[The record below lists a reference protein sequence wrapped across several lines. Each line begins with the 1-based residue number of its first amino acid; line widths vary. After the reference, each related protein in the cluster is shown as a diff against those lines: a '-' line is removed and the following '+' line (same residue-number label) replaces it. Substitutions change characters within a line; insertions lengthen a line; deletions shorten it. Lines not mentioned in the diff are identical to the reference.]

1 MMKTCFRVFLLLLPV
16 CLLPIPTAAQNM
28 GQGIT
33 SDNGSIAMTQAVW
46 AVAGRV
52 KTIQG
57 DPVRGASVTVT
68 PLGPA
73 SPRTLSTNA
82 GGEFRT
88 DYQLRAETVDEFI
101 TIFTVK
107 MKGFQTAHAYVNYGR
122 SGKAWWV
129 PITLHELREDDPD
142 LLSPADLVSGLAPK
156 LRQLGPVDGLAAKSA
171 KDYTRGVA
179 DFLDQHGFD
188 RAVPTLARVAEKNPT
203 CIGCRTMLGLAE
215 LSWCDWNDAKDS
227 FAEGV
232 NANLHDPKLGRP
244 EPLVAYG
251 TWLSWQYEPDKAEPF
266 FQEALKIA
274 PQDALAL
281 QELGRSL
288 LMLGQPEAANDALKK
303 ALAAGAGSEAQLL
316 YTESWLGTG
325 RFDEANAEMD
335 RYLDGRDVKTMPLRV
350 RKLWVSLQ
358 DQKKVEAVYAAA
370 KTNPRKGHKGHEVVD
385 VLRHPPAD
393 LITGL
398 EPAQG
403 QEQLGAILDGVG
415 TNILDLTKNFP
426 NTSSIEAVQQ
436 EKLNR
441 KGQVGGTLN
450 QKFRYLCLLSTKP
463 LEPGFIESRAGVAG
477 NEGIAK
483 GFSEGF
489 MLTNG
494 FTSAALIFHPKYRA
508 ESTFRYLGQQKVNGR
523 NTYVVA
529 FAQIPASSH
538 LTGTFRNGD
547 KSSTTFTQG
556 LAWMDS
562 STFQITRLYT
572 ELLAPIPE
580 LRVEKVSTNIDFNQ
594 VHFKQ
599 GNEAWWLPQSVTV
612 TLDWNG
618 KILRNRHE
626 YSDFKLFNVD
636 ASEKIGN
643 PKGTAESSPPAP
655 ESAVKQ

>member
-1 MMKTCFRVFLLLLPV
+1 MMKTRFRVFLLLLPV

-33 SDNGSIAMTQAVW
+33 SDNGSLAMTQAVW

-57 DPVRGASVTVT
+57 DPVRGATVTVT

-88 DYQLRAETVDEFI
+88 DYQLRAETVDEFT

-156 LRQLGPVDGLAAKSA
+156 LRQLGPVDGLVAKSA

-179 DFLDQHGFD
+179 EFLDQHGFD

-227 FAEGV
+227 FAVGV
-232 NANLHDPKLGRP
+232 NANLHDSKLGRP

-288 LMLGQPEAANDALKK
+288 LLLGQAEAANDALKK
-303 ALAAGAGSEAQLL
+303 ALAAGAGPEAQLL
-316 YTESWLGTG
+316 YTESWLRAG
-325 RFDEANAEMD
+325 RLQEAAAEMN
-335 RYLDGRDVKTMPLRV
+335 RYLNGRDVRTMPLRV
-350 RKLWVSLQ
+350 RKVWVSLQ
-358 DQKKVEAVYAAA
+358 DQLKVAANPANAKTKAA
-370 KTNPRKGHKGHEVVD
+370 KSHEVVD
-385 VLRHPPAD
+385 LLRRPPAD
-393 LITGL
+393 LMPGL
-398 EPAQG
+398 EPAQS
-403 QEQLGAILDGVG
+403 QEPLGAILDAVG
-415 TNILDLTKNFP
+415 ANILDLTKNFP

-441 KGQVGGTLN
+441 KGKVGEKLN
-450 QKFRYLCLLSTKP
+450 EKFRYLCLLSTKP
-463 LEPGFIESRAGVAG
+463 LQPGFIESRADMTENGG
-477 NEGIAK
+477 MAK
-483 GFSEGF
+483 VLSEGF

-494 FTSAALIFHPKYRA
+494 FTSAALIFHPQYRT
-508 ESTFRYLGQQKVNGR
+508 ESTFRYLGQQMVNGR
-523 NTYVVA
+523 KTFVVA
-529 FAQIPASSH
+529 FAQIPPSSH
-538 LTGTFRNGD
+538 LTGTFQYGD
-547 KSSTTFTQG
+547 RSSTTFTQG

-562 STFQITRLYT
+562 ATYQITRLYT
-572 ELLAPIPE
+572 ELLQPIPD
-580 LRVEKVSTNIDFNQ
+580 LRVEKESTDIDFSQ